1 MAALTLAASILTAI
15 LSAVVGPVLVV
26 LVQRDRR
33 QTAEVHILVNS
44 QMTEALATIE
54 RLEGEIV
61 ALRGLVADQA
71 VSSVPPIQP
80 GTAFQGHADAS
91 GV

>member
-1 MAALTLAASILTAI
+1 MAALTLAASILTVI

-33 QTAEVHILVNS
+33 QTAEVHVLVNS
-44 QMTEALATIE
+44 KMAEALATIE
-54 RLEGEIV
+54 RLEDEIV
-61 ALRGLVADQA
+61 VLRGLVAGQA
-71 VSSVPPIQP
+71 ANPVAPIQP